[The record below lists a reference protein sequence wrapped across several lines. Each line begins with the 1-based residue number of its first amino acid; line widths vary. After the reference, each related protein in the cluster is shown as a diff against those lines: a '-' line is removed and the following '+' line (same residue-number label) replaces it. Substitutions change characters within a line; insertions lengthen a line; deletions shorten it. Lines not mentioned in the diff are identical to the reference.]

1 MLVLSR
7 KEGESIILQTETG
20 ESIKIQ
26 VVNIKGN
33 QVKIGIEAARSVKVS
48 REEIMEKGKVISLL
62 DKKAA

>member
-33 QVKIGIEAARSVKVS
+33 QVKIGIEAARSVKIS
-48 REEIMEKGKVISLL
+48 REEIIEKGKVISLL